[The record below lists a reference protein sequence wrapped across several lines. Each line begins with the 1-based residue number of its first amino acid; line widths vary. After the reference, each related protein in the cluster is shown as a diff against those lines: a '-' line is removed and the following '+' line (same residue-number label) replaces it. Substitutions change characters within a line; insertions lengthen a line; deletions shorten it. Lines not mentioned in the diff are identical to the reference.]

1 MASFSPTPDPAPAS
15 LERRLRLRGT
25 RNLRDVGGYPAGEGR
40 RTRWRTLLRTDALD
54 RLPPGSQRSLV
65 ELGLRQVIDL
75 RWPHEL
81 AESPSVFATSQQVR
95 YRNVPLMDN
104 APNPRGV
111 AATYRHILDTR
122 ATELAVVA
130 RALLEPEGLPA
141 VIGCAAGVDRT
152 GVTIAL
158 LLSAVGVPAD
168 IVAADYAQSVEHFAG
183 DGTASGL
190 DDWRGGEVTLDC
202 RPEYM
207 LESLDHLERKHG
219 GARRL
224 LARRGLSGADLDR
237 LTELLTE
244 PKAAPADHPVSAA

>member
-1 MASFSPTPDPAPAS
+1 MASLSPTPDPAPAR
-15 LERRLRLRGT
+15 LDRRLPLRGT

-54 RLPPGSQRSLV
+54 RLPPDSQRALV

-81 AESPSVFATSQQVR
+81 AEFPSVFAASRQVR

-122 ATELAVVA
+122 AAELAIVA
-130 RALLEPEGLPA
+130 RALLEPDGLPA

-158 LLSAVGVPAD
+158 LLSAVGVAAD
-168 IVAADYAQSVEHFAG
+168 IVAGDYAQSVEHFAG
-183 DGTASGL
+183 DGRASGL

-207 LESLDHLERKHG
+207 LESLDHLQREHG
-219 GARRL
+219 GARSL
-224 LARRGLSGADLDR
+224 LARRGLSADELDR
-237 LTELLTE
+237 LTALLTE
-244 PKAAPADHPVSAA
+244 PEAPAADHSVTAA

>member
-1 MASFSPTPDPAPAS
+1 
-15 LERRLRLRGT
+15 
-25 RNLRDVGGYPAGEGR
+25 
-40 RTRWRTLLRTDALD
+40 
-54 RLPPGSQRSLV
+54 
-65 ELGLRQVIDL
+65 L

-81 AESPSVFATSQQVR
+81 AESPSVFATSRQVR
-95 YRNVPLMDN
+95 YLNVPLMDN

-168 IVAADYAQSVEHFAG
+168 VVAGDYAQSAVHYAG
-183 DGTASGL
+183 DGKASGL
-190 DDWRGGEVTLDC
+190 DDWRGNEVTLDC

-219 GARRL
+219 GARSL
-224 LARRGLSGADLDR
+224 LARRGLSAAELDG

-244 PKAAPADHPVSAA
+244 PAAAVDHPVSAA